1 MNSDFNF
8 TTHFAGE
15 AMNKIREYRKQRK
28 WTQEELAKRLGV
40 ERSAV
45 AKWESGKS
53 QPQAA
58 HLVAL
63 AEVFGCAVDEI
74 LGRSG
79 NY

>member
-1 MNSDFNF
+1 
-8 TTHFAGE
+8 
-15 AMNKIREYRKQRK
+15 MNKIREYRKQRK

-58 HLVAL
+58 RLVAL
-63 AEVFGCAVDEI
+63 AEKFGCTVDEI
-74 LGRSG
+74 LGRG
-79 NY
+79 